1 MCVKNYLEK
10 HMPLALELIRGLLRY
25 WPLTAPAKE
34 VIFISEIEEVIDLYS
49 GNSEVKF
56 AEYGPDLL
64 KRLILTSQGMHY

>member
-1 MCVKNYLEK
+1 VCVKNYLEK

-34 VIFISEIEEVIDLYS
+34 VIFISEIEEVIDLCS